1 MSSTIALIDE
11 EMQTIN
17 GLLSSIPFTAKSND
31 TLTYFLNVYKLNYRA
46 LMKLNEQ
53 SFKFPIESSKV
64 LKLSISL
71 GNLLKTLHNDEEN
84 YLEQS
89 QLQRSFLTNLQNS
102 SSNNVNNNNHHSNN
116 NINTNSHRSR
126 QARTPVINS
135 SREDYNPFNVASP
148 VSPKHIINSPISAIS
163 GGVGT
168 AGGAGSTGPGVQP
181 LYQIKF
187 VSNLLSILKNFDIG
201 TPTNVVN
208 SGSSQHSDL
217 NSVNLKL
224 HEMTSSNSTSTLT
237 SHTTNGTASSSNA
250 SPIKLNSKQLL
261 IEKLEIN
268 IKLDNLFIYRV
279 LLQLLLQ
286 ILSTLQ
292 GFIAVAAE
300 NASHS
305 SGILASPASSGSSN
319 DYAENSSIFSSNS
332 LRSSESRNSAMTID
346 ECIRTVQLIVAR
358 VSTGIVEPFIR
369 LLIVELVENNVLR
382 DFNKLVNS
390 L

>member
-1 MSSTIALIDE
+1 
-11 EMQTIN
+11 MQTIN

-89 QLQRSFLTNLQNS
+89 QSQRSFLTNLQNS

-116 NINTNSHRSR
+116 NINTNSH
-126 QARTPVINS
+126 Q
-135 SREDYNPFNVASP
+135 DYNPFNVASP

-346 ECIRTVQLIVAR
+346 ECIRTVQSIVAR

-369 LLIVELVENNVLR
+369 LLIVELVENNVSR